1 MLATPGS
8 IINWNPIAASKKS
21 TIRAPGSTM
30 GVRYKLAYLPGT
42 TQGHDILKRL
52 KVAYIVHGTRV
63 HRRNMHD
70 VDFNSPPNERA
81 KLSRSEL
88 FHEVQCSA

>member
-1 MLATPGS
+1 MLATPGR

-21 TIRAPGSTM
+21 INRALGSTM

-42 TQGHDILKRL
+42 TQGHYILKRL
-52 KVAYIVHGTRV
+52 KVAFVHGTRV
-63 HRRNMHD
+63 HPRNMHD